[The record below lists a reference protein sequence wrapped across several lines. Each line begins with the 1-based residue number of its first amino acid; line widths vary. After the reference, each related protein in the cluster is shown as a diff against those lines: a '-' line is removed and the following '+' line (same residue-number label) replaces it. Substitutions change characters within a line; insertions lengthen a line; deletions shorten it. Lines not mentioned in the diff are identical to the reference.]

1 MKIKPDTAL
10 EQARLHLRRA
20 KDRLSRGV
28 MGARDEIDAALSML
42 QLVEGWSASRGT
54 LAEIELAMSLNI
66 PVFNPGEEQRC
77 IDWAR
82 MP

>member
-28 MGARDEIDAALSML
+28 MGARDEIDSALAML
-42 QLVEGWSASRGT
+42 QLVEPAVR
-54 LAEIELAMSLNI
+54 
-66 PVFNPGEEQRC
+66 EEKR
-77 IDWAR
+77 
-82 MP
+82 P